1 MRQFEVLDISGDVGI
16 RAFGTSKEELF
27 IHALRGMYS
36 LISDPGSVREKR
48 SLEITLERGSVEDL
62 LVSWLNE
69 MVFHFDT
76 SGFIA
81 KNIELIDFS
90 ETKIRAVLSGEDF
103 DPRRHESRLLVKAA
117 TYHKLRIEKVRG
129 RWEADIIFDI

>member
-27 IHALRGMYS
+27 IHALCGMYS
-36 LISDPGSVREKR
+36 LITDPGSVREKR

-76 SGFIA
+76 SGFIGT
-81 KNIELIDFS
+81 NIELIDFS
-90 ETKIRAVLSGEDF
+90 EKKIRAVLSGEDF
-103 DPRRHESRLLVKAA
+103 DPGRHEGRLLIKAA

-129 RWEADIIFDI
+129 IWEADIIFDI

>member
-36 LISDPGSVREKR
+36 LITDPGSVREKR

-103 DPRRHESRLLVKAA
+103 DPRRHESRLLIKAA

>member
-103 DPRRHESRLLVKAA
+103 DPRRHESRLLIKAA

>member
-16 RAFGTSKEELF
+16 RAFGISKEELF

-36 LISDPGSVREKR
+36 LITDLASVREKR

-76 SGFIA
+76 SGFIGTTT
-81 KNIELIDFS
+81 ELIDFS
-90 ETKIRAVLSGEDF
+90 ENKIHAVLSGEDF
-103 DPRRHESRLLVKAA
+103 DPRRHEGKLLIKAA
-117 TYHKLRIEKVRG
+117 TYHKLRIENVRG
-129 RWEADIIFDI
+129 IWEADIIFDI